1 MFSVPALPVARRP
14 AVRCPAPL
22 RSVRPLAV
30 HRACPFLPL
39 LPLLLL
45 LLLLFLLLPVLLSL
59 PVVSALSRLS
69 LVSQIS
75 VHLPH

>member
-45 LLLLFLLLPVLLSL
+45 LLLFLLLPVLLSL